1 MVDNSLGVQL
11 APTRVGKTGMLRYPS
26 PWVNPITPEKPMP
39 YVFVICLLP
48 LFVLAISVLPS
59 KSDISAMVDARVDL
73 RVQELEGDIAKLES
87 LQALAQDSREQACNE
102 FLDALARIPRTPPLF
117 ITQECTKPAQ

>member
-11 APTRVGKTGMLRYPS
+11 ASTRVGKAGMLRYPS

-39 YVFVICLLP
+39 YVLLVCLLP
-48 LFVLAISVLPS
+48 LFALAIVVLPS
-59 KSDISAMVDARVDL
+59 KSDIQKMVDTRVEL
-73 RVQELEGDIAKLES
+73 RVNELEGDIAKLES

-117 ITQECTKPAQ
+117 ITQECSKTAQ